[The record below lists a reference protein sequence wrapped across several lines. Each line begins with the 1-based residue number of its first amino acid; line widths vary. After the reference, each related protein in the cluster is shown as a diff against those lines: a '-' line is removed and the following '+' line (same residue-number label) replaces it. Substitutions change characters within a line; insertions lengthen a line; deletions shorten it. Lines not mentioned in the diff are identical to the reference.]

1 MELLLA
7 NKYLMTPVYAW
18 LASQS
23 IKVLWI
29 LIREHR
35 LSPRTFTRAG
45 GMPSAHSAV
54 VMALAT
60 VVGKLNG
67 LDSPLFAI
75 SVVFAAIVMYDAAGV
90 RRAVGI
96 QAGILNRM
104 LDEYFVHQKFSEK
117 RLLELIGHTPIQ
129 VVAGGLLGFALG
141 WFWT

>member
-1 MELLLA
+1 MEALLS
-7 NKYLMTPVYAW
+7 NKYLMIPFYAW
-18 LASQS
+18 LVSQS

-29 LIREHR
+29 LVREHR

-60 VVGKLNG
+60 VIGKLDG
-67 LDSPLFAI
+67 VDSPLFAI
-75 SVVFAAIVMYDAAGV
+75 SIVFAAIVMYDAAGV

-104 LDEYFVHQKFSEK
+104 LDEYFVQQRFSEK
-117 RLLELIGHTPIQ
+117 RLLELIGHTPVQ
-129 VVAGGLLGFALG
+129 VFAGALLGFALG
-141 WFWT
+141 WLWA